1 MTTRTRPEGTAAGS
15 GAGSWRAWMLAAR
28 VPTLPVAVAPVL
40 VGTAA
45 AIHLGQVHPWAAAGA
60 LVVALSVQ
68 VGTNFS
74 NDVSDFVRGAD
85 TPSRRGPTRATVSGL
100 LTPTQ
105 VAAGAYLCFAVAG
118 LVGLAFAV
126 RFGWPVILVGAL
138 VIAAAVGYTGG
149 PWPFGYHGLGELF
162 VFLFFG
168 VVAVVG
174 TAYVQTGAI
183 SALAVAA
190 SVPVGLLATAVLVVN
205 NLRDIETDRG
215 AGKRTLAVRIGERG
229 TRVLYLGCLI
239 GAGAAPAF
247 LRASGMVGPWF
258 WLPWLTLPLGVVLA
272 RAVMGHARAVALNRG
287 LRQTAELHLLFGV
300 LLAASLL

>member
-1 MTTRTRPEGTAAGS
+1 MTTRARPEGTTAGS
-15 GAGSWRAWMLAAR
+15 GAGAWRAWVLAAR

-74 NDVSDFVRGAD
+74 NDVFDFVRGAD
-85 TPSRRGPTRATVSGL
+85 TPSRRGPARATVSGL
-100 LTPTQ
+100 LTPKQ
-105 VAAGAYLCFAVAG
+105 VATGASLCFAVAG

-126 RFGWPVILVGAL
+126 RYGWPVVVVGAL

-149 PWPFGYHGLGELF
+149 PWPLGYHGLGEIF

-174 TAYVQTGAI
+174 TAYVQTGAT

-205 NLRDIETDRG
+205 NLRDIDTDRA

-229 TRVLYLGCLI
+229 TKALYLGCLI
-239 GAGAAPAF
+239 GAGVAPAF
-247 LRASGMVGPWF
+247 MRAAGLVGAWF
-258 WLPWLTLPLGVVLA
+258 WLPWLAVPLGSALA
-272 RAVMGHARAVALNRG
+272 RAVVGHAEAMALNRS
-287 LRQTAELHLLFGV
+287 LRKTVELHLLFGM
-300 LLAASLL
+300 LLAASVL